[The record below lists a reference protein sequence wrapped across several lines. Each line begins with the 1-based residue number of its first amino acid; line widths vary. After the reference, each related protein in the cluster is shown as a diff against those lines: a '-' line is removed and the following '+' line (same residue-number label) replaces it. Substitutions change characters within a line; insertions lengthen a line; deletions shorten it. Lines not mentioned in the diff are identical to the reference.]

1 MALQEIVVAA
11 AIETDARGGADHD
24 PRADQ
29 ITAVVGLLN
38 EVAQHAFGD
47 LEVSDDAVLER
58 TDRDD
63 RAVRTAED
71 LLGFGADGE
80 NAAAST
86 RVLPERHHRGF
97 IAYDTLAL
105 DVDQRVGGSQ

>member
-1 MALQEIVVAA
+1 DPA
-11 AIETDARGGADHD
+11 DARGGADHD

-47 LEVSDDAVLER
+47 LEVRDDAVLER
-58 TDRDD
+58 PD
-63 RAVRTAED
+63 
-71 LLGFGADGE
+71 
-80 NAAAST
+80 
-86 RVLPERHHRGF
+86 RHHRGF

-105 DVDQRVGGSQ
+105 DVDQRVGGAQINGEIFRKPTKNSIQGHRIIAQSSARYSVDPWA